1 MLVRIGGIKMIG
13 EMISTQET
21 YGKTLVE
28 LGEKNKDIFA
38 LEADLMRCS
47 GSKLFEDKYP
57 DRHIQLGIAEQNL
70 VGVAAGLAAM
80 GRIPYASTFANFLT
94 QRGCDQIVMS
104 LAYNKFNVKLV
115 GSYAGISSGSNGGT
129 HIAVCDVAITR
140 CIPNMKVMDPADC
153 NEFRQA
159 IIATSKDDSPTYI
172 RQATGPL
179 KTIFDDT
186 YKFEIGKGYKFG
198 NGKDITLVS
207 AGITTSLAMDA
218 MKELEK
224 EKIKARLIHLP
235 TLKPADSDLI
245 IECARATGAILTIE
259 NHSILGGLGGLV
271 SEIVSKNYPVIMDSI
286 GLKDTWG
293 LNAPLAYQLK
303 YFGFTVENIIKKS
316 KELIAKK

>member
-1 MLVRIGGIKMIG
+1 MIG
-13 EMISTQET
+13 EMVSAQET

-28 LGEKNKDIFA
+28 LGDKNKDIFV

-94 QRGCDQIVMS
+94 QRACDQIVMS

-115 GSYAGISSGSNGGT
+115 GSFAGITSGNNGGT
-129 HIAVCDVAITR
+129 HIAVCDIAITR
-140 CIPNMKVMDPADC
+140 CIPNMKVMDPGDC
-153 NEFRQA
+153 NEFRHA
-159 IIATSKDDSPTYI
+159 IIAASKDEGPTYI
-172 RQATGPL
+172 RQAKGPM
-179 KTIFDDT
+179 KTIFDNT
-186 YKFEIGKGYKFG
+186 HKFEIGKGYKFG
-198 NGKDITLVS
+198 DGKDITLVS

-218 MKELEK
+218 LATLQKEN
-224 EKIKARLIHLP
+224 IKARLIHLP
-235 TLKPADSDLI
+235 TIKPADSDLI
-245 IECARATGAILTIE
+245 IESAKATGAILTIE
-259 NHSILGGLGGLV
+259 NHSVLGGLGGLV
-271 SEIVSKNYPVIMDSI
+271 SEIVSKNYPVIIDNI

-293 LNAPLAYQLK
+293 LNADLEFQLK
-303 YFGFTVENIIKKS
+303 YFDFTVENIVKKS